1 MCKLRQQSPPS
12 RQRRSALDIRG
23 PRSRNAVWALAGF
36 AFACILI
43 AFAIATQPAKGDV
56 VPGDLIDKGNVDKL
70 GDLVS
75 PGVRWCVERGM
86 RMRIVPYQKIEWN
99 PEFKEATEKYSAQ
112 VRLSPDGRRLEN
124 YVAGLPFPVL
134 DPNDPQIAV
143 KIMWNYEH
151 KPFVTDDSDLR
162 NFDADTGPLNRGAPM
177 SIERHFLLD
186 HFRTLFYT
194 GRLIVDPKPE
204 LPNPDRVR
212 YKASM
217 HPILEPFDLKG
228 VGLTSI
234 RYLDPDRQ
242 DDTWLYMPSLR
253 RVRRLSSAQ
262 RSDALFGQDTD
273 IDSYGGYAGQVPWFN
288 WKFLGEKTVLGSFH
302 SEHFP
307 VRYCEGEGD
316 FVFCDN
322 WEKRKVWVVE
332 GTPRQPQYAYGKR
345 LLFVDQETFFIAFS
359 DIFDRSGQLW
369 KVWINQFAF
378 RSQILPEGIRY
389 NAQMPFGPSITMV
402 DVQLGHATRA
412 ALPSARYPGEQ
423 GWYFNQGEKT
433 GLTEEFFTIGHL
445 IESAH

>member
-1 MCKLRQQSPPS
+1 MCKLRQQSAPS

-43 AFAIATQPAKGDV
+43 AFAIATHPAKGDV

-242 DDTWLYMPSLR
+242 DDTWLYMP
-253 RVRRLSSAQ
+253 
-262 RSDALFGQDTD
+262 
-273 IDSYGGYAGQVPWFN
+273 
-288 WKFLGEKTVLGSFH
+288 
-302 SEHFP
+302 
-307 VRYCEGEGD
+307 
-316 FVFCDN
+316 
-322 WEKRKVWVVE
+322 
-332 GTPRQPQYAYGKR
+332 
-345 LLFVDQETFFIAFS
+345 
-359 DIFDRSGQLW
+359 
-369 KVWINQFAF
+369 
-378 RSQILPEGIRY
+378 
-389 NAQMPFGPSITMV
+389 
-402 DVQLGHATRA
+402 
-412 ALPSARYPGEQ
+412 
-423 GWYFNQGEKT
+423 
-433 GLTEEFFTIGHL
+433 
-445 IESAH
+445 